1 MIGSMSTQQ
10 QHSVE
15 SPASSAPAPIDGGI
29 AVLAREAS
37 IELNV
42 HDAADLQANHELLG
56 QGRRVYVSFL
66 PKQTWQQTVDT
77 CSVVRELGLE
87 PVPHLPVRLL
97 ADQATLEGTLKAL
110 VGRARVQELLLIA
123 GDYDAAVGPYATV
136 SDVLGTGALEAAG
149 IRRVSIAGHPEGHP
163 RVPLEE
169 VRRAERE
176 KVRLLLQAGLEARF
190 VTQFFFEPQPFL
202 EWIRSLRA
210 QGVATPVVAGLAG
223 PARLSTLFKFA
234 LRCGAGPSIR
244 ALGARPSAFVKLLG
258 DHGPESVVRA
268 LTQARLAGET
278 DFSGIHLFCFGGFLR
293 SCEWLN
299 AVANGRIRLT
309 EAGSF
314 IAG

>member
-1 MIGSMSTQQ
+1 MIGAMSTQQ
-10 QHSVE
+10 LHPVA
-15 SPASSAPAPIDGGI
+15 SPASPVPALADAI
-29 AVLAREAS
+29 AVLGREAS

-42 HDAADLQANHELLG
+42 HDTADLQANHALLG

-66 PKQTWQQTVDT
+66 PRQSWQQSIDT
-77 CSVVRELGLE
+77 CRIVQELGLE

-97 ADQATLEGTLKAL
+97 ADQATLDGTLKAL
-110 VGRARVQELLLIA
+110 VERARVQEVLLIS
-123 GDYDAAVGPYATV
+123 GDYDAAVGPYSSV
-136 SDVLGTGALEAAG
+136 SEVLRTGALEAAG

-163 RVPLEE
+163 KVALED

-202 EWIRSLRA
+202 EWVGGLRQ
-210 QGVATPVVAGLAG
+210 QGVTTPVAAGLAG

-244 ALGARPSAFVKLLG
+244 ALGARPSSFVKLLG

-268 LTQARLAGET
+268 LTQTRMSGAT
-278 DFSGIHLFCFGGFLR
+278 DFSAIHLFCFGGFLR

-299 AVANGRIRLT
+299 AVASGRIRLT
-309 EAGSF
+309 EAGGF